1 MTPAKR
7 SREEG
12 DEGNDEGGNG
22 SSKFCFDRGSED
34 SSAAHYLNQTRVS
47 HPVMAMDTSQPGA
60 VFEQASEEVRPAMSK
75 EAEEVRQ
82 LMPKEQ
88 LKNLAVDKSDSLDH
102 ASTQTST
109 KEFRFPVKWAKR
121 ELPPKRI
128 RLSTPFFRTK
138 PPSHEYSEQNKS
150 REAAS
155 IPESNEPNAF
165 GSGLGVKPSH
175 AMDIEVSRMPSQQEV
190 IELDSSDDDEA
201 SKDSGKLANSKQVEV
216 IGNVLACPYCPR
228 VETFSV
234 VDGVSIADIP
244 FIHCRRRAVVL
255 PLPRFGERNES
266 SQGCGYQNNAS
277 TEESVRI
284 VEPLWASVPKA
295 FKRLTSYKKIR
306 DHIGEEHTERIAELP
321 PLWSMSSTKLQL
333 PAKSSMLKP
342 APPDPRIENESMPTE
357 VPVQAQVAE
366 ETKLGETLVQAKDGL
381 DLGRCVD
388 HAETSRATAG
398 PMESTDNSQ
407 DVLVPRSRLYPS
419 GERPIWSPAELRKKG
434 LDLGHRVDHMK
445 TSRATAEHYS
455 PKELPI
461 CNLEETLDHQTK
473 FHQNESSEVG
483 AKDNAEATGH
493 QDDDVSFEEKE
504 EDDEIDED
512 EEDDNYEIDEDE
524 ENDDYDIHE
533 DEEDDDYDIH
543 EDEELEEDESRG
555 GNVVVMDDSSHEEQE
570 SGVFEEDASFDG
582 DAAADPNFDEHHRN
596 RRLVVLCRLLFVAIL
611 VLFTYIPCA
620 GFWPSRLV
628 HLTFNNGALRL
639 FNDLEQVMLKDNQ
652 TLQDVESYDMFRNIH
667 TNVTGILEESDRAAG
682 RLAAVR
688 RNTDQLVRQIHRSN
702 LDHMEKD
709 VEALQIMVHQWDGV
723 LLNFRQAVGGYVA
736 WWYLVQH
743 MESLPIPTTSLGHHS
758 KSPTQTVP
766 QLESQQQV
774 IDGKIDELEA
784 MTRMMKNQVTM
795 ATQTAQKQGSA
806 YSLW

>member
-22 SSKFCFDRGSED
+22 SSKFCFDRGSEE
-34 SSAAHYLNQTRVS
+34 SSTAHCLDQTRVS
-47 HPVMAMDTSQPGA
+47 HAVMAMDTSQPGA
-60 VFEQASEEVRPAMSK
+60 VFEQASEEVR
-75 EAEEVRQ
+75 Q
-82 LMPKEQ
+82 LMSEEQ
-88 LKNLAVDKSDSLDH
+88 SKHLAVDKSDLLDH

-109 KEFRFPVKWAKR
+109 KEFRFPVKWGINKA
-121 ELPPKRI
+121 KRI
-128 RLSTPFFRTK
+128 RLSPPLLRLPKK
-138 PPSHEYSEQNKS
+138 PPSHECSAQEKS
-150 REAAS
+150 LEAGS
-155 IPESNEPNAF
+155 IPESNEPKAL

-175 AMDIEVSRMPSQQEV
+175 SMDSMDIEVSRKPSQQEV
-190 IELDSSDDDEA
+190 IELDSSDDEEA
-201 SKDSGKLANSKQVEV
+201 GKDSGKLASSKQVEV

-244 FIHCRRRAVVL
+244 FV
-255 PLPRFGERNES
+255 
-266 SQGCGYQNNAS
+266 QNNAS

-284 VEPLWASVPKA
+284 VEPSWASVPKA
-295 FKRLTSYKKIR
+295 FKCLTSYKKIR

-321 PLWSMSSTKLQL
+321 PLWSMSSKKAMQFRVIFQKL

-366 ETKLGETLVQAKDGL
+366 ETKLGETLVQAKYGL

-398 PMESTDNSQ
+398 PMEFTDNSQ

-419 GERPIWSPAELRKKG
+419 GEPPIWSPAELRKEG
-434 LDLGHRVDHMK
+434 LDLGHRVDHIK
-445 TSRATAEHYS
+445 TSRATAERYS
-455 PKELPI
+455 SKELPI

-504 EDDEIDED
+504 EDDDIYED
-512 EEDDNYEIDEDE
+512 EEDGN
-524 ENDDYDIHE
+524 
-533 DEEDDDYDIH
+533 YDIH

-555 GNVVVMDDSSHEEQE
+555 GNVVDMDDSSHEEQE
-570 SGVFEEDASFDG
+570 SEVFEEDASFDG
-582 DAAADPNFDEHHRN
+582 DAAADPSLDEHHGN

-620 GFWPSRLV
+620 GFWPSHLV

-639 FNDLEQVMLKDNQ
+639 FNDLEQVMSKDNQ

-709 VEALQIMVHQWDGV
+709 AEALQIMVHQWDGV
-723 LLNFRQAVGGYVA
+723 LLNFRQTVGGYVA
-736 WWYLVQH
+736 WWYLEQH

-784 MTRMMKNQVTM
+784 MTRMMQNQVTM